1 MRYKR
6 LGEWFCGFEE
16 SVGSNWVNRA
26 TSQLRTIP
34 AAQRDRFIEQVRYLL
49 QGRPEILL
57 ALLHG
62 SFLTGRTFRDVDL
75 ALYLEPN
82 TIGSNA
88 LRDYELEQGVRWSAE
103 LGLPIDVRVLNDAP
117 VTFRYHALKGTALL
131 VRDEEFVDE
140 LRARTWDEYCD
151 FAPFARRYLREVIG
165 E

>member
-1 MRYKR
+1 M
-6 LGEWFCGFEE
+6 
-16 SVGSNWVNRA
+16 NRA
-26 TSQLRTIP
+26 TPQLRTIP
-34 AAQRDRFIEQVRYLL
+34 AAQRDRLIEQVKHRL

-62 SFLTGRTFRDVDL
+62 SFFTGGPFRDVDL
-75 ALYLEPN
+75 ALYLGPSMIRGE
-82 TIGSNA
+82 A
-88 LRDYELEQGVRWSAE
+88 FRDYELEQGVRWSAE

-151 FAPFARRYLREVIG
+151 FAPFAKRYLREVIG

>member
-1 MRYKR
+1 MNK
-6 LGEWFCGFEE
+6 
-16 SVGSNWVNRA
+16 
-26 TSQLRTIP
+26 TTPQLRTIP
-34 AAQRDRFIEQVRYLL
+34 AAQRGRLIEQVKHRL

-62 SFLTGRTFRDVDL
+62 SFLTGGPFRDVDL
-75 ALYLEPN
+75 ALYLGPG

-88 LRDYELEQGVRWSAE
+88 FRDYELEQGVRWSAE
-103 LGLPIDVRVLNDAP
+103 HGLSIDVRVLNDAP

-151 FAPFARRYLREVIG
+151 FAPFARRYLQEVIG